1 MGKQKSSHC
10 DDEYI
15 LFAYSSYISVAA
27 RRVVALTRVWPIRL
41 ARVEVREEERPCT
54 IAVQRRVQAASK
66 RLGMQKSTHSDGK
79 CRKTAQGAH
88 SLSKRAFFAV

>member
-27 RRVVALTRVWPIRL
+27 RRVAALAGDWAIRLTREEVW
-41 ARVEVREEERPCT
+41 EGERPCT

-66 RLGMQKSTHSDGK
+66 RFGMQKSTHSDGK

-88 SLSKRAFFAV
+88 SLSKRTFFAV